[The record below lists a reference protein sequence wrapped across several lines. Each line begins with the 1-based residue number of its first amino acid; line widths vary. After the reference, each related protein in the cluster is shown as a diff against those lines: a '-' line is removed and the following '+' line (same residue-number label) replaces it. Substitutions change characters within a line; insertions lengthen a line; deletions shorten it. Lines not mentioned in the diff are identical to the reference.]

1 MTTVDLWVNRV
12 FLLLIVAGGIWAFL
26 TLRSARQMAVD
37 AIDGLKTEMR
47 KQAEELR
54 LSRVAEEAVA
64 KIASARV
71 SVEENRK
78 KINEAS
84 SVGSLP
90 LDDAM
95 GEYERARVSSTR

>member
-1 MTTVDLWVNRV
+1 M
-12 FLLLIVAGGIWAFL
+12 
-26 TLRSARQMAVD
+26 TLRSARQLAVD
-37 AIDGLKTEMR
+37 AIDGLKSEMR

-54 LSRVAEEAVA
+54 LSRVAEEAAV
-64 KIASARV
+64 KIASAKM